1 MSLSHKILETYSE
14 ELQDELEP
22 ISNQEVVEKSVEER
36 DFIINNIKN
45 RIKRLEVDMAHLLKK
60 EFDNANRKRNEP
72 IH

>member
-1 MSLSHKILETYSE
+1 MSLSQKILESTE
-14 ELQDELEP
+14 VLETDDTT
-22 ISNQEVVEKSVEER
+22 EKSVEER

-60 EFDNANRKRNEP
+60 DFDNANRKRNEP